1 MSYGCERQRSGEE
14 TLVHRQ
20 DPQPLSSFVSL
31 VEPKP
36 FERSPVAPQTEFNS
50 LESVGGYKG
59 KGTWGL
65 RGKPG
70 GLQRSGGFVHC
81 SGLESQEL
89 SPRRREGPEARVQ
102 AAVARAALA
111 RRDCLE
117 GVGAGWMG
125 RGLAPGLVAFAGG
138 RGRGGRADRG
148 SRSSWER
155 EINECVDALPFY

>member
-65 RGKPG
+65 LGKPS
-70 GLQRSGGFVHC
+70 GLQCSGGFVHC

-89 SPRRREGPEARVQ
+89 SPRRREGPEAPAQ
-102 AAVARAALA
+102 AEVARAALA
-111 RRDCLE
+111 RQDCPE
-117 GVGAGWMG
+117 GVEAGWVG
-125 RGLAPGLVAFAGG
+125 RGDRSGVVAFAGG
-138 RGRGGRADRG
+138 CG
-148 SRSSWER
+148 
-155 EINECVDALPFY
+155 

>member
-89 SPRRREGPEARVQ
+89 SPSGGRVLKRGFRPRWPALRSLGETAWRGWGLGGWEGDSLPGWSRL
-102 AAVARAALA
+102 RAAG
-111 RRDCLE
+111 DGE
-117 GVGAGWMG
+117 VGLTGAAGAAG
-125 RGLAPGLVAFAGG
+125 RGKSMSV
-138 RGRGGRADRG
+138 
-148 SRSSWER
+148 
-155 EINECVDALPFY
+155 

>member
-1 MSYGCERQRSGEE
+1 MSYGCERQRSAEE

-36 FERSPVAPQTEFNS
+36 FERSPVVPQTEFNS

-65 RGKPG
+65 CGKPG

-102 AAVARAALA
+102 AARKTAWRGWGLGGWEGDSLPGWSRLRAAG
-111 RRDCLE
+111 DGE
-117 GVGAGWMG
+117 VGLTGAAGAAG
-125 RGLAPGLVAFAGG
+125 RGKSMSV
-138 RGRGGRADRG
+138 
-148 SRSSWER
+148 
-155 EINECVDALPFY
+155 

>member
-1 MSYGCERQRSGEE
+1 MSYGCERQRSAEE

-36 FERSPVAPQTEFNS
+36 FERSPVVPQTEFNS

-65 RGKPG
+65 CGKPG

-102 AAVARAALA
+102 AVVARAAPLA
-111 RRDCLE
+111 RLPGGGGGWVDGKGTRSR
-117 GVGAGWMG
+117 VGRVCG
-125 RGLAPGLVAFAGG
+125 RPGT
-138 RGRGGRADRG
+138 
-148 SRSSWER
+148 ER
-155 EINECVDALPFY
+155 